1 MTNNAPSYITSE
13 EAKLSGAGKTSV
25 TATPSA
31 VPTSTSTSTSTS
43 ISTAAADSNSVVG
56 QKCNTCG
63 GHFRDAAAYRNHFRY
78 AHNNAKSNYIMPF

>member
-31 VPTSTSTSTSTS
+31 IPTSTSTSTSTA
-43 ISTAAADSNSVVG
+43 TADSNSVVG

-78 AHNNAKSNYIMPF
+78 AHNNA

>member
-1 MTNNAPSYITSE
+1 MNYLE

-31 VPTSTSTSTSTS
+31 VPTSTSTSTS
-43 ISTAAADSNSVVG
+43 ISTATADSNSVVG

>member
-1 MTNNAPSYITSE
+1 MNYLE

-25 TATPSA
+25 SATPSA
-31 VPTSTSTSTSTS
+31 IPTSTSTSTAT
-43 ISTAAADSNSVVG
+43 ADSNSVVG

-78 AHNNAKSNYIMPF
+78 VHNNA